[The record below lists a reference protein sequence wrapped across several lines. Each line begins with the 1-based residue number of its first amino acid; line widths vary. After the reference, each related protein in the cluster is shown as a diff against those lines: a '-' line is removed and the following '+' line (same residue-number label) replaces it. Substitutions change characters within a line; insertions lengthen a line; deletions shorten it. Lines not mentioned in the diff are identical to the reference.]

1 VIVVSIVEV
10 DGDFTSSMAKE
21 EGVWRRKKEAGRKMR
36 NRLGNFGDLMHFG
49 AFSWFGFEVGKHAW
63 WLFGCWWRLLTETG

>member
-21 EGVWRRKKEAGRKMR
+21 EGVWRRKKEAGREEDEKP
-36 NRLGNFGDLMHFG
+36 
-49 AFSWFGFEVGKHAW
+49 SWKF
-63 WLFGCWWRLLTETG
+63 WRLDAFWGIFMVWF